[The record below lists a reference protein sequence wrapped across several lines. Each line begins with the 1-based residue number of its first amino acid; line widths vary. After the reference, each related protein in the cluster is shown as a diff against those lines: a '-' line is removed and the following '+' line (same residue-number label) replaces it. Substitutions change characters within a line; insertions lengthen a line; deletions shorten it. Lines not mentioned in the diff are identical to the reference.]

1 MSHWNFLRVSIQLCD
16 FAEICWHTKVQ
27 FKNRTNRE
35 THPRK
40 LFLNLF
46 FKVQVDATCWQTWEQ
61 RYPANDQNVDKWLS
75 TLPRAFMAWRCGK
88 SCRFLKACQKIL
100 AFELPWKH
108 TLSGHHAFRCDLY
121 LVQRVAP
128 SEKDPCPAKL
138 RHVFRALRNFT
149 ADETKLM
156 KPDASSCKAKFY
168 VLFIFLNRG
177 KIISHLQP
185 PQRSQTSEMF
195 PKHPRFAD
203 LATMMYKF
211 LRKWNV
217 YTSSTVAS
225 PPRAQQVQLRGRE
238 KVMMPGNNGQRKTA
252 RPTDEGRN
260 WGKMLL
266 MHDYS
271 KDSRDQI
278 WCNNWISRNYDH
290 DQHVKSKHH
299 KAGTAMMTMMLA

>member
-1 MSHWNFLRVSIQLCD
+1 MI
-16 FAEICWHTKVQ
+16 
-27 FKNRTNRE
+27 
-35 THPRK
+35 
-40 LFLNLF
+40 
-46 FKVQVDATCWQTWEQ
+46 
-61 RYPANDQNVDKWLS
+61 
-75 TLPRAFMAWRCGK
+75 LP
-88 SCRFLKACQKIL
+88 
-100 AFELPWKH
+100 FELPWKH

-128 SEKDPCPAKL
+128 SSHRASRWKQIPCPAKL

-149 ADETKLM
+149 ADETKMM

-168 VLFIFLNRG
+168 VF
-177 KIISHLQP
+177 
-185 PQRSQTSEMF
+185 QTSEMF

-225 PPRAQQVQLRGRE
+225 PPRAQQVQLRGLE

-266 MHDYS
+266 IHDYS
-271 KDSRDQI
+271 KDSRNQI